1 MRRFLNKVWGGIK
14 DNIAGIIG
22 GGLIG
27 GPMGILIGIAV
38 QELLRSAEFP
48 LSQAAEREAEK
59 WAEKYFSP
67 FFMNS
72 VEWVTQTNE
81 ISNDDFVSKYN
92 QILMQ
97 LRSWQAYYEAVMH
110 SPKTSQLDKEVANAK
125 QLILLQAVE
134 IFKASYEEASVL
146 KPSELFFEN
155 HEYDPSTI
163 EEVAGDVLAWAKI
176 GVKSVTANNM
186 FLTNG
191 RETPQSELIKN
202 VFEKHRKKLPVKDP
216 KPDKTKEL
224 DDKPKYVIN
233 PILPKD
239 SEQEKITPPQND
251 KQEETD
257 VPSLPNISPTN
268 DIEEKTG
275 TRNKGRNLL
284 IGAALTAVIYR
295 MFN

>member
-1 MRRFLNKVWGGIK
+1 MRRLLNKVWGGIK
-14 DNIAGIIG
+14 NNIGGIIG

-27 GPMGILIGIAV
+27 GPIGALIGIAL

-48 LSQAAEREAEK
+48 LSAAAEQVAEK
-59 WAEKYFSP
+59 WAERYFSP

-72 VEWVTQTNE
+72 VEWVTQTDE

-97 LRSWQAYYEAVMH
+97 LRSWQAYYEAVMQ

-163 EEVAGDVLAWAKI
+163 DEVANDVLTWAKI

-186 FLTNG
+186 FLTDG
-191 RETPQSELIKN
+191 KKTPQSDLIKN

-216 KPDKTKEL
+216 KPVHDKTK
-224 DDKPKYVIN
+224 DNSFQKND
-233 PILPKD
+233 
-239 SEQEKITPPQND
+239 EKIDN
-251 KQEETD
+251 
-257 VPSLPNISPTN
+257 N
-268 DIEEKTG
+268 
-275 TRNKGRNLL
+275 
-284 IGAALTAVIYR
+284 
-295 MFN
+295 